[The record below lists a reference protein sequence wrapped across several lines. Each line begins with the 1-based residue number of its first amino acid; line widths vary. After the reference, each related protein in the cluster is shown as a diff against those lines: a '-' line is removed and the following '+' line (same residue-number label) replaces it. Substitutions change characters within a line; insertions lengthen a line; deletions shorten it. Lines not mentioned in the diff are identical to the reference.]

1 MYSKMVILILSILLN
16 VNSSSTQV
24 NIQTLQNMAEAVENH
39 PNLKYGQWSM
49 YAQNITTG
57 TVVVD
62 INSDKS
68 LSPASNL
75 KLLTSAVA
83 LSRLGP
89 DYVFNT
95 YLEYSGMIDNNG
107 VLNGNIFIRGEGD
120 PTLGSDRIEG
130 LLGLDSLN
138 QAWILAIRNA
148 GIKAINGDIIGDDS
162 FLDDMPLADEW
173 MWVDIG
179 NYYAPLTS
187 GLCINENLFYI
198 YFKPSTQVQGS
209 ANVLRTEPDIPGLN
223 FINNMKTGMRG
234 SGDNGFV
241 YGAPWQW
248 TQQLEGTIP
257 AGVNEFSIKASL
269 PDPAKFAARY
279 LKRKLHESG
288 IIVSGEALS
297 SREISID
304 KKKKYILHKSTS
316 PPLKMIVYHLN
327 KKSINLYA
335 EQLLKI
341 LAKKVH
347 GKSSFNNGIKV
358 IVDWLNEKNINC
370 EGIFL
375 HDGSGLSRPNGVTTH
390 FLVNLLRTM
399 TKESCFSEFYDSFP
413 IAGDPN
419 DIGTMK
425 GKCKGTLAAG
435 NLRAKTGQHLRIC
448 AHSGYVYT
456 KGGDLICFSII
467 ANNYIG
473 SYSKISKL
481 HEQLMIQL
489 AEIP

>member
-1 MYSKMVILILSILLN
+1 MQK
-16 VNSSSTQV
+16 
-24 NIQTLQNMAEAVENH
+24 LQNTAKAIEDH

-49 YAQNITTG
+49 YARNITSG
-57 TVVVD
+57 TVLVD

-83 LSRLGP
+83 LSHLGSE
-89 DYVFNT
+89 YTFNT
-95 YLEYSGMIDNNG
+95 YLEYSGVIDNTG
-107 VLNGNIFIRGEGD
+107 ILYGNIIIRGEGD
-120 PTLGSDRIEG
+120 PTLGSGRIKG
-130 LLGLDSLN
+130 VLGLDSLI
-138 QAWILAIRNA
+138 QEWILAIRNA

-209 ANVLRTEPDIPGLN
+209 AKVLRTEPVVPGLN
-223 FINNMKTGMRG
+223 FINNMKTGTRG

-257 AGVNEFSIKASL
+257 AGVDEFSIKASL
-269 PDPAKFAARY
+269 PDPAKFAAGY

-288 IIVSGEALS
+288 IIVRGEALS
-297 SREISID
+297 SREIPID
-304 KKKKYILHKSTS
+304 REKKYILHKTTS
-316 PPLKMIVYHLN
+316 PPLKMIIYYLN

-335 EQLLKI
+335 DQLLKI
-341 LAKKVH
+341 LAKKVL
-347 GKSSFNNGIKV
+347 GKSSFKNGIKV
-358 IVDWLNEKNINC
+358 IFDWLNEKNINS

-390 FLVNLLRTM
+390 FLVNLLTIVA
-399 TKESCFSEFYDSFP
+399 KEDFFTEFYDSFP

-425 GKCKGTLAAG
+425 SKCKGTRAAG
-435 NLRAKTGQHLRIC
+435 NLRAKTGEHLRIC
-448 AHSGYVYT
+448 AHTGYVHT
-456 KGGDLICFSII
+456 RGGELICFSLI

-473 SYSKISKL
+473 THGTISKL
-481 HEQLMIQL
+481 HEQVMIQL